1 MNPAD
6 VVQQMP
12 EKNDRPAIQD
22 LVIASLRDLPTV
34 YDDVTRNAVIAD
46 IEARKAIGL
55 VKYGTL
61 LQAFNGRDA
70 LVDAYQEALDLT
82 QYLRQAVEEG
92 QTELADSFEG
102 ALDMAL
108 DLRYLIWVRDRDKN
122 TAAPSP
128 AGPSGLR
135 T

>member
-55 VKYGTL
+55 KKYGTL

-70 LVDAYQEALDLT
+70 LVDAYQEALDLM

-92 QTELADSFEG
+92 QTELADSFEA

-122 TAAPSP
+122 TAALP
-128 AGPSGLR
+128 AVPSGHR